1 MGHATSLW
9 AYNERSIGQLSM
21 TCAYHNN
28 HSTITTSIQSILE
41 KSTWTQ
47 FVVAINKI
55 SYNLVWTNN
64 VPYSYL
70 RIL

>member
-28 HSTITTSIQSILE
+28 HSTITTSIHYIGKTTWIQS
-41 KSTWTQ
+41 
-47 FVVAINKI
+47 VVAINKLP
-55 SYNLVWTNN
+55 YNLVWTNN
-64 VPYSYL
+64 VPYKL
-70 RIL
+70 